1 MLSITNIARRQMFI
15 KIDFVSD
22 IPIYQQIKDQV
33 IEGIAS
39 GSITEGESLPSVRQF
54 AEDLGVNMHTVNKAY
69 SMLKNE
75 GFVAVHKRQG
85 VVVNSRENLRDRGFL
100 KEIEKGIKI
109 LIAQAYCKGIT
120 EEEFLEKCRK
130 IYSSFNKG

>member
-1 MLSITNIARRQMFI
+1 MFI

-22 IPIYQQIKDQV
+22 IPIYQQIRDQV

-39 GSITEGESLPSVRQF
+39 GNLAGGESLPSVRQF
-54 AEDLGVNMHTVNKAY
+54 AGDLGVNMHTVNKAY

-75 GFVAVHKRQG
+75 GFVVVHKRQG
-85 VVVNSRENLRDRGFL
+85 VVVNSLENMRDPGF
-100 KEIEKGIKI
+100 IEGMGKGIKT

-120 EEEFLEKCRK
+120 EEEFVGKCKK

>member
-1 MLSITNIARRQMFI
+1 MFI

-39 GSITEGESLPSVRQF
+39 GNLAVGESLPSVRQF

-75 GFVAVHKRQG
+75 GFVVVHKRQG
-85 VVVNSRENLRDRGFL
+85 VVVNSLENMRDPGF
-100 KEIEKGIKI
+100 IEGMGKGIKI

-120 EEEFLEKCRK
+120 EKEFVEKCKK

>member
-1 MLSITNIARRQMFI
+1 MFV

-39 GSITEGESLPSVRQF
+39 GNLTGGESLPSVRQF

-75 GFVAVHKRQG
+75 GFVVVHKRQG
-85 VVVNSRENLRDRGFL
+85 VVVNSLENMRDPGFI
-100 KEIEKGIKI
+100 KEMGNGIKV
-109 LIAQAYCKGIT
+109 LIAHAYCKGVT
-120 EEEFLEKCRK
+120 EEEFVEKCKK
-130 IYSSFNKG
+130 IYSSFNKGG

>member
-1 MLSITNIARRQMFI
+1 MFV

-39 GSITEGESLPSVRQF
+39 GNLTGGESLPSVRQF

-75 GFVAVHKRQG
+75 GFVVVHKRQG
-85 VVVNSRENLRDRGFL
+85 VVVNSLENMRDPGFL
-100 KEIEKGIKI
+100 SDLQVRLRPHSLDEEDLRGHYHQHGQVIQ
-109 LIAQAYCKGIT
+109 LLSCSQPHAMLNTAQRCG
-120 EEEFLEKCRK
+120 
-130 IYSSFNKG
+130 S

>member
-1 MLSITNIARRQMFI
+1 MFI

-33 IEGIAS
+33 VEGIAS
-39 GSITEGESLPSVRQF
+39 GKLSGGEVLPSVRQF

-69 SMLKNE
+69 SKLKNE
-75 GFVAVHKRQG
+75 SFVVVHKRQG
-85 VVVNSRENLRDRGFL
+85 VVVNSLENMRDPKFL
-100 KEIEKGIKI
+100 NEMGEGIKT

-120 EEEFLEKCRK
+120 EKEFVEKCRK
-130 IYSSFNKG
+130 FYSLFNKG